1 MMFPFHLS
9 GCCELS
15 TLTAFRSCFDTLKT
29 ERYRKIN
36 LVSKRKN
43 TQNFLKP
50 LCCYLSILCINFN
63 VLSPGMMQCV
73 IAVSDKVFEVFLHM
87 MAEKVS
93 EFLYPVWSVFRFLF
107 NDSME
112 DIYW

>member
-1 MMFPFHLS
+1 
-9 GCCELS
+9 
-15 TLTAFRSCFDTLKT
+15 
-29 ERYRKIN
+29 
-36 LVSKRKN
+36 
-43 TQNFLKP
+43 
-50 LCCYLSILCINFN
+50 
-63 VLSPGMMQCV
+63 MMQCV